1 MPCGM
6 NDSLPALCE
15 CAGSEG
21 CTNGRQVAFPQ
32 EKREE
37 NGRRL
42 AELAQN
48 YDMIRLAY
56 FILST
61 KRVDVGMHLMSVE
74 NISKSYSDKILFE
87 NVTFGVETG
96 DKVGIIGV
104 NGTGKSTLLKVIAGV
119 EPPDSGQV
127 TTGRSVVLRMLAQDP
142 TFGPEETALEH
153 VLGGD
158 SPQLRVV
165 REHSAVLEE
174 LERRPDDSGL
184 QERLIAVNARMD
196 ELNAWS
202 LESEAKTALTKL
214 GIVDVFGKV
223 ATFSGGQRKRV
234 AMAAALLQPSD
245 VLILDEPTNHIDN
258 DSVAWLEG
266 MLQKRKGA
274 LLMITH
280 DRYFLDRVSN
290 RVIELDRGSAHF
302 YEANYSRFLELKLE
316 REEREAAS
324 EAKRQNLLR
333 NELAWI
339 RRGAQARSTK
349 QKARIDRYEAL
360 KTQGPKGASGK
371 MDVSVASTRLG
382 KKILEIENLRKSL
395 GGRELIRDLSYIA
408 VPEDRVGIVG
418 RNGSGKSTLLKLIAG
433 KLMPD
438 AGRVEL
444 GPTVK
449 LGWFSQEHEEM
460 DESLRVMEY
469 IREGAEQV
477 KTADGTTI
485 SAGQMLERFLFAPA
499 VQWSVI
505 SKLSGGEK
513 RRLQLLRVLLN
524 APNVL
529 LLDEPTNDLDIA
541 TLTVLEDYLDEFP
554 GVVIVVSHD
563 RYFLD
568 RTVDRILAF
577 EGDGVVA
584 EHTGNYSDY
593 QAYAERQEA
602 EKQAAG
608 APAKASGASTA
619 GPAAAAAV
627 QERKERPQLKMSYK
641 DQKDFEQIDGWI
653 AEAEEV
659 LAAVASRMEEAA
671 SDSGRLQELMEEQ
684 TALEAKLDA
693 LLERWTEL
701 NELAEQIAANK
712 SARG

>member
-1 MPCGM
+1 
-6 NDSLPALCE
+6 
-15 CAGSEG
+15 
-21 CTNGRQVAFPQ
+21 
-32 EKREE
+32 
-37 NGRRL
+37 
-42 AELAQN
+42 
-48 YDMIRLAY
+48 MI
-56 FILST
+56 I
-61 KRVDVGMHLMSVE
+61 VHLLSVE

-87 NVTFGVETG
+87 DVTFGIETG
-96 DKVGIIGV
+96 DKIGIIGV
-104 NGTGKSTLLKVIAGV
+104 NGTGKSTLLKVVAGL
-119 EPPDSGQV
+119 EPADSGKV
-127 TTGRSVVLRMLAQDP
+127 SIGRSVVLRMLAQDP
-142 TFGPEETALEH
+142 TFAPEETALEH

-158 SPQLRVV
+158 SPPLKAV
-165 REHSAVLEE
+165 RDYAEIMEAITLH
-174 LERRPDDSGL
+174 PDDSKL
-184 QERLIAVNARMD
+184 QERLIAANQRMD
-196 ELNAWS
+196 ELEAWQ
-202 LESEAKTALTKL
+202 LESDAKTALTKL
-214 GIVDVFGKV
+214 GILNYNEKV

-290 RVIELDRGSAHF
+290 RVIELDQGRAHF

-316 REEREAAS
+316 REEREIAS

-349 QKARIDRYEAL
+349 QKARIDRFEAL
-360 KTQGPKGASGK
+360 KDQGPRATTSKL
-371 MDVSVASTRLG
+371 DVSVASSRLG
-382 KKILEIENLRKSL
+382 KKIIEIDKLTKRFGERT
-395 GGRELIRDLSYIA
+395 LIKDFSYIA

-433 KLMPD
+433 KLSPD
-438 AGRVEL
+438 GGSVDL
-444 GPTVK
+444 GTTVK

-469 IREGAEQV
+469 IREGADQV
-477 KTADGTTI
+477 KTADGSTI
-485 SAGQMLERFLFAPA
+485 SAGQMLERFLFSPA
-499 VQWSVI
+499 MQWSVI

-513 RRLQLLRVLLN
+513 RRLQLLRVLMN

-541 TLTVLEDYLDEFP
+541 TLTVLEDYLDDFP
-554 GVVIVVSHD
+554 GVVLIVSHD

-577 EGDGVVA
+577 EGEGMVT
-584 EHTGNYSDY
+584 HYTGNYSDY
-593 QAYAERQEA
+593 EAYAARQEA
-602 EKQAAG
+602 NNQAAS
-608 APAKASGASTA
+608 APAK
-619 GPAAAAAV
+619 PAPTKL
-627 QERKERPQLKMSYK
+627 ESKERPLKMSFK
-641 DQKDFEQIDGWI
+641 DQKDYEQIDGWI
-653 AEAEEV
+653 AETEEGIKSVAEQMEQSSSDSMRLQQLAEEQQ
-659 LAAVASRMEEAA
+659 
-671 SDSGRLQELMEEQ
+671 RLE
-684 TALEAKLDA
+684 TKLDQ

-712 SARG
+712 KS